1 MIFVDQN
8 KIVPGGIFIKGKFID
23 PKFNS
28 TIFQQELAQ
37 ASELSNRLSFN
48 HTDGHDGRGP
58 MLAKMRDW
66 WGLNARKAQSFVI
79 TYNTGDVEPMQKIP
93 MNKQSRYIIFCT
105 DWQPG
110 QWWCF
115 NDQTYTGWKIGTV
128 LHFHFADP
136 HGCANASEYP
146 MSILQVSHKLERYQT
161 KEYLENKTK

>member
-93 MNKQSRYIIFCT
+93 MNKQSRYILHRLAT
-105 DWQPG
+105 RSVV
-110 QWWCF
+110 
-115 NDQTYTGWKIGTV
+115 V
-128 LHFHFADP
+128 LQRSDLHW
-136 HGCANASEYP
+136 
-146 MSILQVSHKLERYQT
+146 M
-161 KEYLENKTK
+161 ENRHSLTF